1 MIICNNKGLTAIEIL
16 VCFSI
21 VVVIVM
27 SMFKVVNN
35 QRDKQLIESYKN
47 SITTY
52 KNSVTKTIE
61 EDIRKN
67 GGIRTILDFED
78 IPSSNNR
85 VQIGIHFQLTSGEQ
99 RYLRVYKEYNCDE
112 DCEVDDCSQS
122 QCEKNN
128 HIQYIDEGKK
138 ESEIFRIPDIYNLR
152 FNLIDIGL
160 VGQEGKHTQDGKY
173 LKIYVEFIHP
183 DLGTR
188 YSALNLI
195 YPIDSDIFSDDD
207 LIE

>member
-1 MIICNNKGLTAIEIL
+1 MIRKLCINNRGLTAIEIL

-35 QRDKQLIESYKN
+35 QRDKQVIESYKN

-61 EDIRKN
+61 EDIRNN
-67 GGIRTILDFED
+67 GGIKQVIKIDDDTDGDSSD
-78 IPSSNNR
+78 ISNNNT
-85 VQIGIHFQLTSGEQ
+85 VKVEIQFQLRKGGVKRKLTI
-99 RYLRVYKEYNCDE
+99 YKRYNCDE
-112 DCEVDDCSQS
+112 DYSDKCED
-122 QCEKNN
+122 NN
-128 HIQYIDEGKK
+128 YIEYNYQDSSNTK
-138 ESEIFRIPDIYNLR
+138 EVFKIPNIYNLR
-152 FNLIDIGL
+152 FNLIDVSK
-160 VGQEGKHTQDGKY
+160 VGKDGEY

-183 DLGTR
+183 DLGTK

-195 YPIDSDIFSDDD
+195 HPINSDIF
-207 LIE
+207 

>member
-78 IPSSNNR
+78 IPSSDNKVR
-85 VQIGIHFQLTSGEQ
+85 IGIHFQLTSGEQ

-112 DCEVDDCSQS
+112 DCEVDDCSQN
-122 QCEKNN
+122 QCEQNN
-128 HIQYIDEGKK
+128 YIKYTDVEKK

-195 YPIDSDIFSDDD
+195 YPMDSDIFSDDD